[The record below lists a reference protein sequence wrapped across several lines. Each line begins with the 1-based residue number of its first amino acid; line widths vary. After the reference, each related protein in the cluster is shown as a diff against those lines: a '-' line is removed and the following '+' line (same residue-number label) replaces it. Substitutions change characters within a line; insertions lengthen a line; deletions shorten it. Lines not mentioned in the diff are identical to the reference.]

1 MYLWTIVLLSA
12 LAVVSSYTLRTFPL
26 PLIFSVVAA
35 GTAEALIRKF
45 YLKHAFKIPF
55 SGLITGVIIGSVT
68 PINAPLLLIL
78 IAVAIAVLSK
88 FFVQYR
94 SLNVFNPASVG
105 LVIALAIF
113 GLGDEWWAA
122 GNYNL
127 YGIAITLTPI
137 LIILAYEARR
147 LTTAA
152 SFVVVSLVSAMLLEG
167 AGALT
172 PIGMIM
178 LLFGINYYF
187 AFVMLVEPKT
197 SPNNR
202 YAQVG
207 YGAAI
212 ALIYLG
218 LALFRS
224 PYPLLIALL
233 VGNALYAVYRR
244 YGKRR

>member
-12 LAVVSSYTLRTFPL
+12 LAVISSYTLRAFPL
-26 PLIFSVVAA
+26 PLVFSIVVAGA
-35 GTAEALIRKF
+35 AEALIRKF

-55 SGLITGVIIGSVT
+55 SGLITGVIIGSVA

-78 IAVAIAVLSK
+78 VAVAVAVLSK
-88 FFVQYR
+88 FFIQYR
-94 SLNVFNPASVG
+94 SLNVFNPASIG

-147 LTTAA
+147 LATAA
-152 SFVVVSLVSAMLLEG
+152 SFVAVSLVSAMLLEG
-167 AGALT
+167 SGALS
-172 PIGMIM
+172 PIGLIT

-197 SPNNR
+197 SPNNK
-202 YAQVG
+202 YAQAV

-212 ALIYLG
+212 ALIYL
-218 LALFRS
+218 AFAFSRI

-244 YGKRR
+244 YGKHR